1 MSTEQVDTQHEDG
14 GKKVA
19 IKFLISN
26 SHAGSLI
33 GTGGKSIKEL
43 KSVTN
48 ARIIVSGAL
57 EVFPGTGERVVLI
70 SGNINA
76 VDLAQT
82 LVWEMIAQNVQ
93 SGSDR
98 SVDWSPEVVV
108 NNLGTNDS
116 VEVKAKITI
125 PAAVGGLILGRGGE
139 TIKEISA
146 ESGAS
151 IIMTSK
157 EEALFTQERVLTIS
171 GQTFQCIKCVNFVL
185 SKLEEQEEVAPFLNR
200 GTTYSAPNVRRGP
213 GGFGPLGGGPQGGRG
228 RGRGGRGSPTAGAE
242 AEHET
247 TITMTI
253 PNDIV
258 GNIFG
263 KQGATMREI
272 ISLSGANVV
281 VSPRDEFV
289 EGTTNRLVTITG
301 PTSCAQTAHLFIS
314 RRLEVPTIAPRK
326 ERVQLK

>member
-1 MSTEQVDTQHEDG
+1 MKSE
-14 GKKVA
+14 
-19 IKFLISN
+19 
-26 SHAGSLI
+26 

-108 NNLGTNDS
+108 NNLSTNDT

-139 TIKEISA
+139 TIKEIA
-146 ESGAS
+146 ADSGAS
-151 IIMTSK
+151 IIMTRLVIFVTLYTYP
-157 EEALFTQERVLTIS
+157 ALTA
-171 GQTFQCIKCVNFVL
+171 KCL
-185 SKLEEQEEVAPFLNR
+185 SIYDHYLFLQQ
-200 GTTYSAPNVRRGP
+200 
-213 GGFGPLGGGPQGGRG
+213 GGGALYTGACADNFRSDVPMYQMRESRALQAGGT
-228 RGRGGRGSPTAGAE
+228 GRGGA
-242 AEHET
+242 
-247 TITMTI
+247 
-253 PNDIV
+253 
-258 GNIFG
+258 FL
-263 KQGATMREI
+263 K
-272 ISLSGANVV
+272 
-281 VSPRDEFV
+281 PRDYIL
-289 EGTTNRLVTITG
+289 G
-301 PTSCAQTAHLFIS
+301 AHRPQRS
-314 RRLEVPTIAPRK
+314 RRLRTLRRRTAR
-326 ERVQLK
+326 